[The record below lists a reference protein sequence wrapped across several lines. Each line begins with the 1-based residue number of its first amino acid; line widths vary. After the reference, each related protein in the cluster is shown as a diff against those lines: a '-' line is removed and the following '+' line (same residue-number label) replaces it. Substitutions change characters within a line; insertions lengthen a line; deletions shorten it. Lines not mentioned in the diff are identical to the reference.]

1 MFDSPDLHRVGNRRI
16 LACPYCDRLQH
27 VIPPPVP
34 FAVECRT
41 CHRVFVVAH
50 DGAVAIPIAAQADV
64 RESEPTITP
73 RQVPGQVFIDRQVEP
88 ADEVGEPV
96 PPRSRADGS
105 RGVLS
110 RLRSAAI
117 ALIALAAAVGVAHAV
132 VVIAESIHTAI
143 RRAVEEGSMMTF
155 DRMRE

>member
-1 MFDSPDLHRVGNRRI
+1 MLDSSGLNRIGNRRI

-64 RESEPTITP
+64 RESEPTITLS
-73 RQVPGQVFIDRQVEP
+73 QVPGQVFINRQVGP

-105 RGVLS
+105 RGVLN
-110 RLRSAAI
+110 RLRSVVI
-117 ALIALAAAVGVAHAV
+117 TLIVLGAVVGVATPSWSSLSPFTLPSGEPSRKVA
-132 VVIAESIHTAI
+132 
-143 RRAVEEGSMMTF
+143 
-155 DRMRE
+155 